1 MTSTTETREA
11 LERVLEL
18 MDECAEIL
26 RGVDNDRIKAYC
38 LADFEGRD
46 GGWLGE
52 FARDIIEQEL
62 EALDDDEDEEDDE

>member
-1 MTSTTETREA
+1 METTTETREA

-26 RGVDNDRIKAYC
+26 RGVDNDRIRAYC
-38 LADFEGRD
+38 LADFEGRN

-52 FARDIIEQEL
+52 FNRDIIEQEL
-62 EALDDDEDEEDDE
+62 EALDDADEEDDE